1 MNNNMNRKLMTAL
14 LAGCFSAAQA
24 APTLPQVVHGQ
35 ATFGQQGN
43 VFTITNS
50 PNAIINWQS
59 FSVNPGEITR
69 FVQQNA
75 DSAVLNRITGQD
87 PSQILGALQSN
98 GHVFLLNPN
107 GIMFGRDARIDVSG
121 LTASTLNLSDGD
133 FLSGRRNFSAGAVA
147 GKLVN
152 QGAITTPHGGKV
164 YLIAANVEN
173 SGIINAPNG
182 EIVLAAGHSVQL
194 VDSANPDLRVIVSA
208 PSGEAVNLGQ
218 VVSQGGQIG
227 IYGAL
232 VRQRGV
238 VNANSAVRGADGKIT
253 LKASADTLLE
263 AGSVTSATGAGKG
276 GSIHVLG
283 ERVALTGDAR
293 IDASGIEGGGTV
305 LVGGDFQGKNKLVQN
320 ARQAWVGKDA
330 SIRADAVTSGSGGK
344 VIVWSDDATRAF
356 GAISARG
363 GALRGDG
370 GLVETSGAYL
380 DVNGVRIDAG
390 AAQGRS
396 GTWLL
401 DPRDI
406 IIDDGGDGVLDDVDA
421 FAKNPGVNT
430 RIAPSLI
437 NSATTRV
444 VLQATNNIYFN
455 SAVAIASDAGSLLA
469 EAGNSIDINAPVTAN
484 GGSLDLRAA
493 NTLTLAGSGSLNT
506 SGHIDIKT
514 DNIVIDGTIG
524 GAATRPNVSFTP
536 FSADRA
542 MRISSS
548 KTGSDLSLSPAELN
562 RITGF
567 GINIGSSANSGDVTV
582 AANYTA
588 SAGKTP
594 NLVLETS
601 GSIIVSGSIDLSADS
616 GSHVVLGRYGS
627 SFGSGK
633 IEVIETS
640 SIKSGSILARSDKLV
655 LAGALNAGATGD
667 ISIMPHS
674 AGTMIAIG
682 GSAYDESGLLGLS
695 KAELANMSAGS
706 VTIGGNNGQSGGMTV
721 AGEAN
726 FANAGSVVLDAG
738 EGNLNIAAALTATGP
753 LTLKSANQIAQ
764 SGAGVIAATSLDARA
779 SLVDLALA
787 NAIGS
792 VGGSASSGIFHVG
805 AAGNLTSL
813 AITTGGGNIVL
824 DAAGKLT
831 IEKAV
836 NAGAGTVDLTG
847 AGIVNSGTG
856 VVNAGGVSLSS
867 TAGVGTD
874 NAPLLLRTGA
884 LAIDNFDAGA
894 STINV
899 ANTGALTLGR
909 VRQTATGSTGAITVA
924 NVGAMSIPENDPFQ
938 PDARA
943 RVRSEAGAIRLTST
957 GAMTIDG
964 NVESQAGSIGLDA
977 SAGAL
982 KITATGIVN
991 TATGNISLKGSR
1003 VTNTGSVT
1011 APGGTVSTVETAGPV
1026 QPPIQPPV
1034 EPEVPPVPEAPSL
1047 GQCVAAPATP
1057 GCSAV
1062 LPSVSQCAS
1071 APSTP
1076 GCAAVLPS
1084 VGQCTS
1090 NPAAPGCSAVLPS
1103 VAQCTITPTAPGCSA
1118 VLPSVGQC
1126 TINPA
1131 APGCSAVLPS
1141 VAQCSTTP
1149 TLPGCSAVLPSLGL
1163 CTLAPTTAGCTAVLP
1178 SVAACTAVPSTPG
1191 CAAVLPPI
1199 SQCAVAPT
1207 TAGCSAVLPSLGQCV
1222 LTPSA
1227 QGCSVVLPSLNQCV
1241 TSPSMAG
1248 CAVVLPS
1255 LGQCTAAPSSP
1266 GCAAVL
1272 PSLGACSASPAL
1284 PGCSAVLPSLSQ
1296 CTASPTLTGC
1306 AVVLPTLAQCV
1317 ASPGLQGCSAI
1328 IPQPDVCVV
1337 APNSPTCAIV
1347 NQAPTS
1353 TPGENK
1359 LATTLQQQ
1367 DSVQKLI
1374 TSPTQIV
1381 DDKAPA
1387 SKKDDGEKTDA
1398 RGIAAGTEKTIG
1410 AKDEVRKKT
1419 YCN

>member
-1 MNNNMNRKLMTAL
+1 MNNNMNRKLITAL
-14 LAGCFSAAQA
+14 LAGCFGAAQA

-59 FSVNPGEITR
+59 FSVKPGEVTR
-69 FVQQNA
+69 FVQQSA

-98 GHVFLLNPN
+98 GQVFLLNPN
-107 GIMFGRDARIDVSG
+107 GIMFGRDARIDVNG

-133 FLSGRRNFSAGAVA
+133 FISGRRNFSAAAGA

-173 SGIINAPNG
+173 SGIISAPNG

-218 VVSQGGQIG
+218 VVSQGGQVG

-238 VNANSAVRGADGKIT
+238 VNANSAVRGADGKII
-253 LKASADTLLE
+253 LKASGDALLE

-276 GSIHVLG
+276 GSINVLG

-293 IDASGIEGGGTV
+293 IDASGIDGGGSV
-305 LVGGDFQGKNKLVQN
+305 LVGGDFQGKNKLVPN

-330 SIRADAVTSGSGGK
+330 SIRADAVTSGDGGK
-344 VIVWSDDATRAF
+344 VIVWADDATRAF
-356 GAISARG
+356 GTISARG
-363 GALRGDG
+363 GALRGNG
-370 GLVETSGAYL
+370 GMVETSGAFL

-390 AAQGRS
+390 AAKGAS

-406 IIDDGGDGVLDDVDA
+406 IIDVGGDDVLDDVDA
-421 FAKNPGVNT
+421 FAKRPGENT

-455 SAVAIASDAGSLLA
+455 SAVAIASAAGSLLA

-484 GGSLDLRAA
+484 GGSLDFRAA

-506 SGHIDIKT
+506 SGYIDIKT

-524 GAATRPNVSFTP
+524 GATTRPNVSFTP

-548 KTGSDLSLSPAELN
+548 KTGGDLSLSPAELN
-562 RITGF
+562 RITGY

-588 SAGKTP
+588 GVGKTP

-601 GSIIVSGSIDLSADS
+601 GSIVVEGSIDLSANS

-627 SFGSGK
+627 AFGSGK

-640 SIKSGSILARSDKLV
+640 SIKSNSILARSDKLV
-655 LAGALNAGATGD
+655 LAGALDAGAAGD

-695 KAELANMSAGS
+695 NVELGNMSAGA
-706 VTIGGNNGQSGGMTV
+706 VTIGGNSGQSGGVTV
-721 AGEAN
+721 TGDAN
-726 FANAGSVVLDAG
+726 FANAGTVVLDAG

-753 LTLKSANQIAQ
+753 LRLKSANQIAQ
-764 SGAGVIAATSLDARA
+764 DGAGLIAATSLDARG
-779 SLVDLALA
+779 SLVDLALS

-792 VGGSASSGIFHVG
+792 VGGSASSGVFHVG
-805 AAGNLTSL
+805 AAGNLTAL
-813 AITTGGGNIVL
+813 AIGTGGGDLVL

-831 IEKAV
+831 IAETI
-836 NAGAGTVDLTG
+836 NAGAGRIDLSG
-847 AGIVNSGTG
+847 AGIVTSGSG
-856 VVNAGGVSLSS
+856 MVSAGGVNLSS
-867 TAGVGTD
+867 TAGVGTGT
-874 NAPLLLRTGA
+874 APLALRTGS

-894 STINV
+894 SAINV

-909 VRQTATGSTGAITVA
+909 VRQTATGSTGAITIA
-924 NVGAMSIPENDPFQ
+924 NVGAMTIPENDPFQ

-957 GAMTIDG
+957 GAMTING
-964 NVESQAGSIGLDA
+964 NVESQAGNIALEA

-982 KITATGIVN
+982 RINASGVVSTT
-991 TATGNISLKGSR
+991 TGNIALKGNR

-1026 QPPIQPPV
+1026 QPPVEPPV
-1034 EPEVPPVPEAPSL
+1034 EPEVPPVPEGPTL
-1047 GQCVAAPATP
+1047 GQCVAAPA
-1057 GCSAV
+1057 
-1062 LPSVSQCAS
+1062 
-1071 APSTP
+1071 TP

-1090 NPAAPGCSAVLPS
+1090 APS
-1103 VAQCTITPTAPGCSA
+1103 TPGCSA

-1141 VAQCSTTP
+1141 LAQCTITPTAPGCSAVLPSLGQCTINPTAPGCSAVLPSVAQCSATP
-1149 TLPGCSAVLPSLGL
+1149 TLPGCSAVLPSVGQ
-1163 CTLAPTTAGCTAVLP
+1163 CT
-1178 SVAACTAVPSTPG
+1178 S
-1191 CAAVLPPI
+1191 
-1199 SQCAVAPT
+1199 APT
-1207 TAGCSAVLPSLGQCV
+1207 TAGCSAVLPSLAACTAVPSTPGCAVVLPSISQCAVAPTMAGCSAVLPSLSQCV
-1222 LTPSA
+1222 IAPSA
-1227 QGCSVVLPSLNQCV
+1227 QGCAVVLPSLNQCV
-1241 TSPSMAG
+1241 ASPTMAG
-1248 CAVVLPS
+1248 CSAVLPS
-1255 LGQCTAAPSSP
+1255 LGQCTAVPSAP
-1266 GCAAVL
+1266 GCASVL
-1272 PSLGACSASPAL
+1272 PSLGACTASPAL

-1317 ASPGLQGCSAI
+1317 ASPGLQGCAVVLPAPDRCSAN
-1328 IPQPDVCVV
+1328 PDAQGCAAV
-1337 APNSPTCAIV
+1337 SPVPTADPAQ
-1347 NQAPTS
+1347 NQ
-1353 TPGENK
+1353 
-1359 LATTLQQQ
+1359 LATVLQQQ
-1367 DSVQKLI
+1367 VSVQ
-1374 TSPTQIV
+1374 SV
-1381 DDKAPA
+1381 APA
-1387 SKKDDGEKTDA
+1387 TAGEPASPNKEDSKKADTGKTESA
-1398 RGIAAGTEKTIG
+1398 PLFG
-1410 AKDEVRKKT
+1410 AKDDIRKKT